1 MRKLFENAL
10 SRYSDS
16 DFDLQLKA
24 RFFMG
29 VCLFNMAMILVIMAS
44 TLYDQHSGLY
54 INKTTISLL
63 ALDFFLVPCAL
74 ALLARGAFSL
84 SANLIVLINQ
94 MTVWAVI
101 VFDSSHHVSRLDTF
115 AYIFCVLSLLPLAV
129 NRYKS
134 VFFLYGTL
142 NIAFLFIYITFNR
155 QRFPIPDYTVIAFLS
170 DNTVA
175 ILISSIVAYSVFS
188 INRAALEKAKAEIA
202 ERTQAE
208 RIVQQQKRELEK
220 VNNELSTALKQ
231 MEKTTGELKATNE
244 QFETTQKNLLSS
256 NLLLSESEEKFS
268 KAFHQSPLL
277 TGLMNFPHGQFT
289 DISDSL
295 CSLTGYTAEEMI
307 GKTSGDLNL
316 WVSENEY
323 KKIKGVFINGGKL
336 QDEEFVIRNRN
347 DKHHTILMSSE
358 VVSIGQ
364 SPHIIL
370 IGVDITERK
379 RAEEEKGHL
388 EDQLRQAQKMEAV
401 GHLAGGIAHDF
412 NNMLSVVIGNSELLM
427 MEELLDAD
435 AQARINNIRDA
446 ARRSADLVR
455 QLLAFA
461 RKQTVAPKILDVN
474 DAISGMLKMLQRLIG
489 EDIDLEWIPGNNL
502 GPILIDPSQIDQI
515 LANLMVNARDAI
527 DGVGKVTIET
537 QYQEIDDAYC
547 SGHPD
552 FFPGIFIMLS
562 VSDNGCGMT
571 EKTIEQIFEPFF
583 TTKGVSR
590 GTGLGLATV
599 YGIVKQNNG
608 FIHVY
613 SEPGK
618 GSTFRI
624 YFPRT
629 DIKNTQE
636 VALPPVHPP
645 AKGSGTVLMVE
656 DDLAIL
662 EIGHSI
668 LELLGYTV
676 LTANSPENAIAMAL
690 AHSGDIDLLITD
702 VVMPGM
708 NGKELAERLAEIKPE
723 LRCLF
728 MSGYTA
734 NVIAHHGV
742 LDDGVMFLP
751 KPFTVKDLADKVRD
765 AWIKPISQ

>member
-1 MRKLFENAL
+1 
-10 SRYSDS
+10 
-16 DFDLQLKA
+16 
-24 RFFMG
+24 
-29 VCLFNMAMILVIMAS
+29 
-44 TLYDQHSGLY
+44 
-54 INKTTISLL
+54 
-63 ALDFFLVPCAL
+63 
-74 ALLARGAFSL
+74 
-84 SANLIVLINQ
+84 
-94 MTVWAVI
+94 
-101 VFDSSHHVSRLDTF
+101 
-115 AYIFCVLSLLPLAV
+115 
-129 NRYKS
+129 
-134 VFFLYGTL
+134 
-142 NIAFLFIYITFNR
+142 
-155 QRFPIPDYTVIAFLS
+155 
-170 DNTVA
+170 
-175 ILISSIVAYSVFS
+175 
-188 INRAALEKAKAEIA
+188 
-202 ERTQAE
+202 
-208 RIVQQQKRELEK
+208 
-220 VNNELSTALKQ
+220 
-231 MEKTTGELKATNE
+231 
-244 QFETTQKNLLSS
+244 
-256 NLLLSESEEKFS
+256 
-268 KAFHQSPLL
+268 
-277 TGLMNFPHGQFT
+277 
-289 DISDSL
+289 
-295 CSLTGYTAEEMI
+295 
-307 GKTSGDLNL
+307 
-316 WVSENEY
+316 
-323 KKIKGVFINGGKL
+323 
-336 QDEEFVIRNRN
+336 
-347 DKHHTILMSSE
+347 
-358 VVSIGQ
+358 
-364 SPHIIL
+364 
-370 IGVDITERK
+370 
-379 RAEEEKGHL
+379 
-388 EDQLRQAQKMEAV
+388 
-401 GHLAGGIAHDF
+401 
-412 NNMLSVVIGNSELLM
+412 
-427 MEELLDAD
+427 
-435 AQARINNIRDA
+435 
-446 ARRSADLVR
+446 
-455 QLLAFA
+455 
-461 RKQTVAPKILDVN
+461 
-474 DAISGMLKMLQRLIG
+474 
-489 EDIDLEWIPGNNL
+489 
-502 GPILIDPSQIDQI
+502 
-515 LANLMVNARDAI
+515 
-527 DGVGKVTIET
+527 
-537 QYQEIDDAYC
+537 
-547 SGHPD
+547 
-552 FFPGIFIMLS
+552 
-562 VSDNGCGMT
+562 MT

>member
-1 MRKLFENAL
+1 
-10 SRYSDS
+10 
-16 DFDLQLKA
+16 
-24 RFFMG
+24 MG
-29 VCLFNMAMILVIMAS
+29 VCLFNMVMILVIMGS
-44 TLYDQHSGLY
+44 SIYVQYTGFH
-54 INKTTISLL
+54 INKTIITSLIL
-63 ALDFFLVPCAL
+63 CFFLVPCAL
-74 ALLARGAFSL
+74 TFLVRGYFSL
-84 SANLIVLINQ
+84 STHFIIMINQ
-94 MTVWAVI
+94 LTIWTVI
-101 VFDSSHHVSRLDTF
+101 VFDTSHHVSRLDSF

-129 NRYKS
+129 KRYKS
-134 VFFLYGTL
+134 VFFLYGAM
-142 NIAFLFIYITFNR
+142 NIAFLFIYIHFKR
-155 QRFPIPDYTVIAFLS
+155 LQLPIPDYTVIDFLS

-175 ILISSIVAYSVFS
+175 ILISSFVAYSVFA
-188 INRAALEKAKAEIA
+188 INRTALEKAKTEIA
-202 ERTQAE
+202 ERIQAE
-208 RIVQQQKRELEK
+208 RVVKQQKRELET

-231 MEKTTGELKATNE
+231 MEKTTDELRGANKQLEITQQDLLAT
-244 QFETTQKNLLSS
+244 

-277 TGLMNFPHGQFT
+277 IGLMDLKHGKFT

-295 CSLTGYTAEEMI
+295 SSLAGYNPEYMV
-307 GKTSGDLNL
+307 GKTSRDLNL
-316 WVSENEY
+316 WVSDTEY
-323 KKIKGVFINGGKL
+323 KKIKDIFIDGGKL
-336 QDEEFVIRNRN
+336 QDEELIIRTSD
-347 DKHHTILMSSE
+347 DKQHTLLMSSE
-358 VVSIGQ
+358 VVSIRQ
-364 SPHIIL
+364 SPHIIMM
-370 IGVDITERK
+370 GVDITERK
-379 RAEEEKGHL
+379 RTEAEKSLL
-388 EDQLRQAQKMEAV
+388 EDQLRQSQKMEAV

-427 MEELLDAD
+427 LDDLLDAD

-461 RKQTVAPKILDVN
+461 RKQTVAPKVLDVN

-502 GPILIDPSQIDQI
+502 GSILIDPSQIDQI

-537 QYQEIDDAYC
+537 QCQEIDEAYC
-547 SGHPD
+547 AGHPD
-552 FFPGIFIMLS
+552 FYPGIFIMLS

-571 EKTIEQIFEPFF
+571 GNTLAQIFEPFF

-599 YGIVKQNNG
+599 YGIVKQNSG

-629 DIKNTQE
+629 DIIKTRE
-636 VALPPVHPP
+636 VTLASGPSPT
-645 AKGSGTVLMVE
+645 KGTGTVLMVE

-662 EIGHSI
+662 EIGRSI

-676 LTANSPENAIAMAL
+676 LTANSPENAIAMAI
-690 AHSGDIDLLITD
+690 AHSGNIDLLITD

-708 NGKELAERLAEIKPE
+708 NGKELAGRIAEVKPE
-723 LRCLF
+723 IRCLF

-765 AWIKPISQ
+765 AWIKPFPQ

>member
-1 MRKLFENAL
+1 
-10 SRYSDS
+10 
-16 DFDLQLKA
+16 
-24 RFFMG
+24 
-29 VCLFNMAMILVIMAS
+29 
-44 TLYDQHSGLY
+44 
-54 INKTTISLL
+54 
-63 ALDFFLVPCAL
+63 
-74 ALLARGAFSL
+74 
-84 SANLIVLINQ
+84 
-94 MTVWAVI
+94 
-101 VFDSSHHVSRLDTF
+101 
-115 AYIFCVLSLLPLAV
+115 LSLLPLAV

-175 ILISSIVAYSVFS
+175 ILISSIVAYGVFS

>member
-10 SRYSDS
+10 SHYSNS

-29 VCLFNMAMILVIMAS
+29 VCLFNMIMILVIMAS
-44 TLYDQHSGLY
+44 TLYDQHTGLY
-54 INKTTISLL
+54 INKTIILL
-63 ALDFFLVPCAL
+63 LVLYFFLVPCAL
-74 ALLARGAFSL
+74 VLLVRGSFSL
-84 SANLIVLINQ
+84 SANLIVMINQ

-115 AYIFCVLSLLPLAV
+115 VYVFIVLSLLPLAV

-134 VFFLYGTL
+134 VFLLYGAL
-142 NIAFLFIYITFNR
+142 NITFLFIYITFNR
-155 QRFPIPDYTVIAFLS
+155 KEFPIPDYTVIEFLS

-175 ILISSIVAYSVFS
+175 ILISTIGAYSVFA
-188 INRAALEKAKAEIA
+188 INRAALEKAKAEIV

-208 RIVQQQKRELEK
+208 RIVQQQKSELEK
-220 VNNELSTALKQ
+220 VNNELSATLTQ

-244 QFETTQKNLLSS
+244 QFEATQKRLLSS

-268 KAFHQSPLL
+268 KVFRQSPLL
-277 TGLMNFPHGQFT
+277 IGLMNFSHGQFI

-295 CSLTGYTAEEMI
+295 CSLVGYTAEEMI

-316 WVSENEY
+316 WVHETEY
-323 KKIKGVFINGGKL
+323 KKIKGIFIDGGKL
-336 QDEEFVIRNRN
+336 QDEEFVIRNRQ
-347 DKHHTILMSSE
+347 DKHHTLLMSSE

-364 SPHIIL
+364 APHIIL
-370 IGVDITERK
+370 MGVDISERK
-379 RAEEEKGHL
+379 RVEKEKDQL

-427 MEELLDAD
+427 MDEMLDAD

-461 RKQTVAPKILDVN
+461 RKQTVAPKVLDVN
-474 DAISGMLKMLQRLIG
+474 DAISGMLNMLQRLIG

-502 GPILIDPSQIDQI
+502 GSVLIDPSQIDQI

-537 QYQEIDDAYC
+537 QCQEIDDAYC
-547 SGHPD
+547 AGHPD
-552 FFPGIFIMLS
+552 FFPGVFIMLS

-571 EKTIEQIFEPFF
+571 GNTLAQIFEPFF

-599 YGIVKQNNG
+599 YGIVKQNSG

-629 DIKNTQE
+629 DIIKTQE
-636 VALPPVHPP
+636 VTLASGPSPT
-645 AKGSGTVLMVE
+645 KGTGTVLMVE

-662 EIGHSI
+662 DIGHSI

-676 LTANSPENAIAMAL
+676 LTANSPENAIAMAI
-690 AHSGDIDLLITD
+690 AHSGNIDLLITD

-708 NGKELAERLAEIKPE
+708 NGKELAGRLAEIKPE
-723 LRCLF
+723 IRCLF

-765 AWIKPISQ
+765 AWIKPFPQ